1 ASLPPPT
8 PSSFHA
14 MVAPPW
20 SFPTSI
26 QQNEKVEEDALLG
39 SSYSR
44 DREEMSKD
52 VVNVAK
58 DDEEMSRDKVD
69 VTKDETLNL
78 DYEDDKEK
86 QESARASRVRMQ
98 LFKKMQPTAEE
109 WKKCWPV
116 GIKLDENNTDKGW
129 LNVYGYHDQEKGHG
143 GYAVI
148 LRNSLVCPLIAKTCF
163 SKQHGSQLFQVLK
176 GLEAGLQLALKYGF
190 VRLTVGCNSQKAI
203 DLLGSSSFQEAGT
216 CYPFSRRHQEKI
228 SGFCKICTKT
238 RLVIREKSLSIL
250 IPVVEN
256 LKNEQAKFRMT
267 GFQLTKVPRD
277 ENKAARHLARLAE
290 RIEVE
295 ESKEIQPADFVS
307 PLPEFL
313 YNDAFG
319 CDTRYS
325 MYLLSQ
331 MPTN

>member
-1 ASLPPPT
+1 MLKVRFLASLRPPT

-44 DREEMSKD
+44 DRD
-52 VVNVAK
+52 QA
-58 DDEEMSRDKVD
+58 RAYKVYS
-69 VTKDETLNL
+69 ESLCAAR
-78 DYEDDKEK
+78 

-163 SKQHGSQLFQVLK
+163 SKEHGSQLFQVLK

-250 IPVVEN
+250 IPVIEN

-325 MYLLSQ
+325 IFLLSQ
-331 MPTN
+331 TLTN